1 MSALWNGIRMA
12 ASGVW
17 IAALAACPQSVNA
30 ASLEDVV
37 ALSSPAIVVI
47 TSDSGQGSGV
57 LLENTGIIVTNLHV
71 LEGASDLYVTTKAG
85 DRFDDVSVIDFD
97 AVKDLALIKIK
108 GFDLPTAKLGNSNSV
123 RSGQP
128 VYAIGAPLGYE
139 QTISSGIVSAIR
151 PMDAG
156 FKAIQTDAAISP
168 GSSGGGL
175 FNADGELVGILTAYE
190 VNGQNINFA
199 LPINYA
205 RGMLGQPV
213 TYSED
218 EFLRLNVASTEFG
231 EDISPV
237 SEQRTV
243 ELWLSQLQDEFDSIA
258 YESTD
263 DGDYVVQVE
272 DLVVLFKLYD
282 DLLWMFMPVEE
293 EQDFTKSQLES
304 IASLS
309 TDINYAYLSVNDRQ
323 LFSNFEMAISS
334 SNYTSFRTYFLSVL
348 QGAMTASEEIIYA
361 ETDSSDVQNSGIE
374 GSPLYT
380 ERLPAIGAS
389 ASLEGLRIVE
399 PANLGITFSYKA
411 FLYDYEDG
419 EEGSVTFQ
427 SLRGEERW
435 VKIFVEELDYKITDA
450 NDFLIVAAEEYI
462 KSLDLIDLKRHGQG
476 MRKVQG
482 HEASWLR
489 FSGTYQGMRIFW
501 STTIVYSQD
510 RLTTLHAWAGKD
522 DMEALDAVTVEFF
535 ENARF

>member
-334 SNYTSFRTYFLSVL
+334 SSYSAFRTYFLSVL

-361 ETDSSDVQNSGIE
+361 EADSSEVQKSEIE
-374 GSPLYT
+374 EAPSYT
-380 ERLPAIGAS
+380 KRLPAIGAS

-411 FLYDYEDG
+411 FLYAYEHG

-435 VKIFVEELDYKITDA
+435 VKIFVEELDYEITDA
-450 NDFLIVAAEEYI
+450 NDFLVVAAEEYI
-462 KSLDLIDLKRHGQG
+462 KSLDLIDLKRLGQG

-482 HEASWLR
+482 REASWLR
-489 FSGTYQGMRIFW
+489 FSGTYNGMRIFW
-501 STTIVYSQD
+501 STTMVYSQD
-510 RLTTLHAWAGKD
+510 RVTTLHAWAGKD
-522 DMEALDAVTVEFF
+522 DMEALEATTVEFF
-535 ENARF
+535 QNARF